1 MSEIQVTAALRRA
14 AAEDDS
20 APTGVVSSLDLVEQ
34 LMQFILD
41 DDPVSAFLLTEALIR
56 SGDSNRINSL
66 ICMAIGALVAC
77 EKNLRQAQGA
87 FDDFDPALK
96 REMVDTVAKRLGV
109 DPSEVKLP

>member
-14 AAEDDS
+14 AAEDDT
-20 APTGVVSSLDLVEQ
+20 APKGTVSSIDLVEQ
-34 LMQFILD
+34 LMGFILD
-41 DDPVSAFLLTEALIR
+41 DDPVSAFMLTESLIR
-56 SGDSNRINSL
+56 SGDAGRINGV

-77 EKNLRQAQGA
+77 EKNLRQARGA